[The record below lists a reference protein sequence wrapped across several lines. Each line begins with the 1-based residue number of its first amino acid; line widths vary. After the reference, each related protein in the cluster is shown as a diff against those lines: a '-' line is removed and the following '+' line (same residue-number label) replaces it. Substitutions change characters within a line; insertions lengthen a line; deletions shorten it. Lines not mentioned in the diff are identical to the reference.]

1 MRAEPLSPERVV
13 ERVVEMVVER
23 ASDSAADGDWTTVA
37 VDGAPGSGGPELA
50 AEVAARLP
58 EHGHAV
64 LSISARDF
72 LRPASLRYEYG
83 REDPDVFYDE
93 WLDTKGHS
101 YQVVNLDEHPERQAE
116 ALSLSGAL
124 TVPITV
130 VTKQDDSKEVVVG
143 FNLSKL
149 APAVA

>member
-1 MRAEPLSPERVV
+1 MTKDITIFTTNTCAYCA
-13 ERVVEMVVER
+13 MVKK
-23 ASDSAADGDWTTVA
+23 
-37 VDGAPGSGGPELA
+37 
-50 AEVAARLP
+50 
-58 EHGHAV
+58 
-64 LSISARDF
+64 
-72 LRPASLRYEYG
+72 
-83 REDPDVFYDE
+83 
-93 WLDTKGHS
+93 WLDAKGHS